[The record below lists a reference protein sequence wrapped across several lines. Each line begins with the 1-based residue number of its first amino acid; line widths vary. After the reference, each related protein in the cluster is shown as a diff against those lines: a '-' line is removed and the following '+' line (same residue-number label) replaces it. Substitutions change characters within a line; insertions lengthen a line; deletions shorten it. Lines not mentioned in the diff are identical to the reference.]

1 MTIEMKKVWFD
12 GEKVVT
18 QNIIESDIYKRHW
31 DIASC
36 KAYAEQLRDKN
47 RANTAEHAA
56 EAIEYLLAL
65 AQPKE
70 QEPVAWITP
79 DGEGFRIRFSPPVND
94 VPLGWDAL
102 YTTPP
107 QRKPLTDEEILE
119 VWKENE
125 KVYPMDRSRLLDR
138 TRACIRK
145 AQIEVGCAECG
156 VNGGY
161 ALYCVECAEKFIGE
175 ADTKLQQKQETIEGL
190 NRDYDLLFAEYQ
202 LLRKKEWV
210 GLSDEEIEQGCK
222 ESWVTKQAFQ
232 SAVWW
237 AEDKLKDKNNNAKT

>member
-70 QEPVAWITP
+70 PIKDWIASNNAICALL
-79 DGEGFRIRFSPPVND
+79 RQAH
-94 VPLGWDAL
+94 DAL
-102 YTTPP
+102 ALTSYPP
-107 QRKPLTDEEILE
+107 QRT
-119 VWKENE
+119 
-125 KVYPMDRSRLLDR
+125 
-138 TRACIRK
+138 
-145 AQIEVGCAECG
+145 
-156 VNGGY
+156 
-161 ALYCVECAEKFIGE
+161 
-175 ADTKLQQKQETIEGL
+175 
-190 NRDYDLLFAEYQ
+190 
-202 LLRKKEWV
+202 WV
-210 GLSDEEIEQGCK
+210 GLKNKEFAEILCDDRWQGRP
-222 ESWVTKQAFQ
+222 ELMMLQVQA
-232 SAVWW
+232 
-237 AEDKLKDKNNNAKT
+237 KLKDKNNG